1 MWYKK
6 AVIVGAC
13 VVCTLVA
20 YPKKVNHAVRAHSGT
35 HKLMHEARY
44 VQLVSTAVAQE
55 RNAGTYPSEKSERA
69 AEEKKS
75 EKAQKTTPAQ
85 PKKKSAPPKD
95 FVPTEKIRTDSA
107 VDFPVDI

>member
-13 VVCTLVA
+13 VVCTLEVHL
-20 YPKKVNHAVRAHSGT
+20 KMVNHAVRVHSGT
-35 HKLMHEARY
+35 QKVMHQVGY
-44 VQLVSTAVAQE
+44 VQLASTAVAQE
-55 RNAGTYPSEKSERA
+55 RNAGTSPPKKSERT

-75 EKAQKTTPAQ
+75 EKTQKTTPAQ
-85 PKKKSAPPKD
+85 PKKKSAPAKD
-95 FVPTEKIRTDSA
+95 FMPTEKIRTDNA

>member
-6 AVIVGAC
+6 AVFVGAC

-20 YPKKVNHAVRAHSGT
+20 HPKMVNHAVREHSGT
-35 HKLMHEARY
+35 QKVMHQAGY

-55 RNAGTYPSEKSERA
+55 RNAGTSPPKKSERA

-75 EKAQKTTPAQ
+75 EKMQKTTPAQ
-85 PKKKSAPPKD
+85 PKKKSAPAKD
-95 FVPTEKIRTDSA
+95 FVPTEKIRTDNA